1 MALTVRAFCFMQ
13 VYSKATIQFLKV
25 CKAKAKIILND
36 EMRLNY
42 SRNRIKWKNYT
53 LPLNFVVFEHE
64 SMLGFFN
71 HHLYQI
77 GLNKRLLLLDDQ
89 RVLENVIRHELA
101 HLETF
106 LRHSNSVDDHGPE
119 YRAICKSHN
128 WHDEVYSS
136 KILLKDKLPSF
147 IEKNRAHD
155 KLKEKVTKLLSL
167 ANSDNI
173 HESHLATAKANELLL
188 KFNLKH
194 ADLDVE
200 ETFLLKVLEGTRLSA
215 KAKAIYEI
223 LTTFNVQPVFNHAKG
238 YYYLEVIGARA
249 NVELAEY
256 VTSYLDKELEYLWNE
271 ARKDNVKLKG
281 MAAKNSFFRGVAI
294 GYKEQISEV
303 QKASFKKSELIILKQ
318 DLKVR
323 VENVYSR
330 LSYSTA
336 SRVKNHSLSNK
347 IGKEVG
353 KNLKIK
359 KGIMNSK
366 IIKLLR

>member
-1 MALTVRAFCFMQ
+1 MQ
-13 VYSKATIQFLKV
+13 VYSKATIQFLKI

-36 EMRLNY
+36 EMRLDY

-53 LPLNFVVFEHE
+53 LPLNFVVFEDE
-64 SMLGFFN
+64 KSLGFFN

-77 GLNKRLLLLDDQ
+77 GFNKRLLLLKDENI
-89 RVLENVIRHELA
+89 LANVIRHELA

-106 LRHSNSVDDHGPE
+106 LLYSGSVDDHGAE
-119 YRAICKSHN
+119 YREVCKSHN
-128 WHDEVYSS
+128 WNDEVYSS
-136 KILLKDKLPSF
+136 KIILEDKLPSLT
-147 IEKNRAHD
+147 ECYKSHD
-155 KLKEKVTKLLSL
+155 KLKEKVKKLLSL
-167 ANSDNI
+167 SHSDNI

-188 KFNLKH
+188 KFNLSH
-194 ADLDVE
+194 ADLDE
-200 ETFLLKVLEGTRLSA
+200 DETFLLKVMEGKRMNA

-249 NVELAEY
+249 NVELADY
-256 VTSYLDKELEYLWNE
+256 VTSYLDKELDYLWELAKKENS
-271 ARKDNVKLKG
+271 KLKG
-281 MAAKNSFFRGVAI
+281 MTAKNSFFRGVAI
-294 GYKEQISEV
+294 GYKEQITHV
-303 QKASFKKSELIILKQ
+303 QQESFSTTDLIVLKK

-330 LSYSTA
+330 LSYTTA
-336 SRVKNHSLSNK
+336 SRVKNHSLSSQ
-347 IGKEVG
+347 IGKEMG

-359 KGIMNSK
+359 KSLKNSK